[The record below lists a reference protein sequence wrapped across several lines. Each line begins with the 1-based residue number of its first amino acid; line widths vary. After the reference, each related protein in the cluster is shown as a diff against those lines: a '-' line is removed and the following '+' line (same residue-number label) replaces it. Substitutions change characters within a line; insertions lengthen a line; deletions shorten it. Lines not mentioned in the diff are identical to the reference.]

1 MTKPLEGR
9 VALVAGATRAAGR
22 GIALELA
29 AAGAKVYCTGRSTRG
44 APATPGRPET
54 IEETAEMI
62 AAAGGAAVAIRV
74 DHQLEA
80 DVEALAER
88 LRADEGRLDVLV
100 NDVWGGDAAIDWGA
114 RFWKLDIATVRAVA
128 DQAVFSHLITS
139 RHLAPV
145 MLEAKRGLI
154 VEVTDG
160 ALNGYRGQLLYDLV
174 KASVIRLA
182 YAMAWDLVGTGVT
195 ALALSPG
202 FLRSEAILD
211 GFGVTEANWRDAAKA
226 HPDFALSETPRF
238 IGRAVA
244 ALAAD
249 PAVAAQA
256 GLSLSVGD
264 LADAYGFD
272 DVDGRR
278 PHFWRNVEA
287 WLAPQIAADEPLSPQ
302 ARRMAEAGYMSM
314 HLTPMVAEKAR
325 AYAAKLG
332 HVDLG
337 AGLRPIAGSS

>member
-1 MTKPLEGR
+1 MSGPLDGQ

-22 GIALELA
+22 GIARELA

-62 AAAGGAAVAIRV
+62 LADGGRAVAIRV
-74 DHQLEA
+74 DHQ
-80 DVEALAER
+80 VEAEVAALAQR
-88 LRADEGRLDVLV
+88 VRVDEGRLDVLV
-100 NDVWGGDAAIDWGA
+100 NDVWGGDSAIDWGVK
-114 RFWKLDIATVRAVA
+114 FWALDVAKVRALV
-128 DQAVFSHLITS
+128 DQAVFSHLITA
-139 RHLAPV
+139 RHLAPMMV
-145 MLEAKRGLI
+145 EAKRGLI
-154 VEVTDG
+154 IEVTDG

-174 KASVIRLA
+174 KASVVRLA

-211 GFGVTEANWRDAAKA
+211 GFGVSEANWRDAVAA
-226 HPDFALSETPRF
+226 HPDFGLSETPRF
-238 IGRAVA
+238 IGRAVS

-249 PAVAAQA
+249 KDVAGKA

-264 LADAYGFD
+264 LAEAYGFD

-278 PHFWRNVEA
+278 PHFWRDAET
-287 WLAPQIAADEPLSPQ
+287 WLAPQIAAEERLPRQ
-302 ARRMAEAGYMSM
+302 AAFMAESRYMSI
-314 HLTPMVAEKAR
+314 HLTPGRADQAR
-325 AYAAKLG
+325 TYADKLG
-332 HVDLG
+332 WKDLG
-337 AGLRPIAGSS
+337 AGLAPPATL

>member
-1 MTKPLEGR
+1 
-9 VALVAGATRAAGR
+9 
-22 GIALELA
+22 
-29 AAGAKVYCTGRSTRG
+29 
-44 APATPGRPET
+44 
-54 IEETAEMI
+54 MI

-74 DHQLEA
+74 DHQVEA
-80 DVEALAER
+80 DVEALAAR

-114 RFWKLDIATVRAVA
+114 KFWALDMATVRRVV

-139 RHLAPV
+139 RQLAPMMV
-145 MLEAKRGLI
+145 EAKRGLI
-154 VEVTDG
+154 VEITDG

-211 GFGVTEANWRDAAKA
+211 GFGVSEANWREAAKD

-249 PAVAAQA
+249 PDVGSKA

-287 WLAPQIAADEPLSPQ
+287 WLAPQFAAADPLTPQ
-302 ARRMAEAGYMSM
+302 ARRMGAAGYMSM
-314 HLTPMVAEKAR
+314 HLTPAR
-325 AYAAKLG
+325 AEQSARLCRE
-332 HVDLG
+332 
-337 AGLRPIAGSS
+337 AGVQRTGRRSASYRLV